1 MKEITLTAIFEG
13 TIYSIEEPNTHLHQV
28 LSRDC
33 KGVRISSADEVEQ
46 HKDATHFK
54 MGFNGCGV
62 DYGVK
67 GLLFGAGVK
76 EQSDQV
82 VEVIKKLIKDGY
94 KVKFNGIGLSRGG
107 IAAIMA
113 ALKLAHVD
121 RFHLE
126 TNLLLL
132 DPVPGNLFYVPFL
145 DFFNYTLTNSSIDL
159 SSSKNLN
166 YVETLYPYLEVGEDT
181 EELLDQIL
189 AKFHIPIRPTYPPH
203 CQVREEVIL
212 GAHLKAFQDLDKE
225 NDAPHLRYGV
235 DVIPVIRKLSKAIM
249 YQFLDRVGS
258 IVNSGENIEQ
268 AELLNEFEREGAKWK
283 RILAEI
289 IASIIPRSRAL
300 HSQDQSKI
308 TVSNSAKYLN
318 KTHRELLDTESD
330 DPEELC
336 LKVEPVR
343 TYSEKKNTPL
353 TRAVLVDLI
362 ELIENKM
369 TNTSKQGG
377 KGRLLLKIKNGIQR
391 EPEATLNNEERLSF
405 ILRDILSVALQRDRY
420 SYSFYSTTTSGLA
433 LVTALNQPQFI
444 AIKELLQSDHKP
456 LEYSDLTTYVLGRNE
471 SAHFNSQDM
480 DVNFAR
486 LEEHR
491 LGEDGYRML
500 I

>member
-28 LSRDC
+28 LSKDC
-33 KGVRISSADEVEQ
+33 KGVRITSAQEVEQ
-46 HKDATHFK
+46 YKDATHFK

-76 EQSDQV
+76 KQSDQV
-82 VEVIKKLIKDGY
+82 VEVIKRLIKDGY

-113 ALKLAHVD
+113 AIKLAHID
-121 RFHLE
+121 HFHLE

-145 DFFNYTLTNSSIDL
+145 DVFQYTLTNNAIDL
-159 SSSKNLN
+159 SHSKNLN
-166 YVETLYPYLEVGEDT
+166 YVETLYPYLEVGDDT
-181 EELLDQIL
+181 EDFVDQIL
-189 AKFHIPIRPTYPPH
+189 AKFHIPIRPTYPQH

-212 GAHLKAFQDLDKE
+212 GAHLKAFQDVDKE
-225 NDAPHLRYGV
+225 NDAVHLRYGV

-258 IVNSGENIEQ
+258 IVKSGENIELS
-268 AELLNEFEREGAKWK
+268 EIINEFQREGAKWK
-283 RILAEI
+283 CILAEI
-289 IASIIPRSRAL
+289 IATIIPKSRVL

-318 KTHRELLDTESD
+318 KTHRELIDTESQ
-330 DPEELC
+330 DPGELC
-336 LKVEPVR
+336 LKVEPER
-343 TYSEKKNTPL
+343 PYLERKKTPL
-353 TRAVLVDLI
+353 TNAVLVDLI
-362 ELIENKM
+362 EFINSKM
-369 TNTSKQGG
+369 TNTSKQGE
-377 KGRLLLKIKNGIQR
+377 KGGLLLKIRNDLQR
-391 EPEATLNNEERLSF
+391 EGEDAFDEEQLSY
-405 ILRDILSVALQRDRY
+405 ILRDILAVALQRDRY

-433 LVTALNQPQFI
+433 LVNALNQSKFI
-444 AIKELLQSDHKP
+444 AIKELLQFDDKP
-456 LEYSDLTTYVLGRNE
+456 IEYSDLTSYVLGRNDPG
-471 SAHFNSQDM
+471 HFNSQDM
-480 DVNFAR
+480 RVNFDLVAD
-486 LEEHR
+486 HS
-491 LGEDGYRML
+491 LGEDGYKML